1 MCAASFGWCHLVN
14 AYGKL
19 RSKVSMV
26 VWVACK
32 NCVIPLT
39 RAIL

>member
-1 MCAASFGWCHLVN
+1 
-14 AYGKL
+14 
-19 RSKVSMV
+19 
-26 VWVACK
+26 VAGK